1 MAAKRRNQPARPRLA
16 PVLGH
21 PGRLRPGTR
30 RLTLL
35 ILTFVL
41 VFVLSMAHDEIV
53 AELVAAG
60 WIAPSKAWLGEI
72 AFGLA
77 LFVVW
82 GWLTLMLV
90 QLVKARTENEIEGAS
105 GTRGAP
111 GKDAE

>member
-1 MAAKRRNQPARPRLA
+1 MAAQRQTTPDRHRLA

-35 ILTFVL
+35 ILAFVL

-60 WIAPSKAWLGEI
+60 WIAPSRAWLGEV
-72 AFGLA
+72 AFGLG
-77 LFVVW
+77 LFVIW

-90 QLVKARTENEIEGAS
+90 KLVKTRTEIEIENGGA
-105 GTRGAP
+105 TDAP
-111 GKDAE
+111 RKDAE